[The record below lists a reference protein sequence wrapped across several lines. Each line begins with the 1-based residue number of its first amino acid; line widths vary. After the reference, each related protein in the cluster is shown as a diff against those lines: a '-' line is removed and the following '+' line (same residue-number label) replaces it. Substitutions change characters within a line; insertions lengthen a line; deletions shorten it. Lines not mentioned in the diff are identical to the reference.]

1 MSDTS
6 AIDDKSGSSD
16 SQSDKEKFKKFGKYI
31 STILVPLVYAIFSGF
46 VLFSCKV
53 GQSDV
58 LPKEN
63 CYPFT
68 TNIGKFEPSEKG
80 NSGKVTLDIFT
91 SGGIFNPD
99 MSEKFHLDYE
109 QNKKYQL
116 FDMLLAYKKD
126 DNSSVVGQYAASVII
141 DNLMFHMTCLG
152 LYFSF
157 LNQIPEIL
165 ILIMGPPVT
174 FFVLFLVMVLLGFFN
189 SMYSWVSNMK
199 WFFKERVKNKWE
211 DSSLFSFT
219 PWLLLFVFGMVFF
232 FGLFTGLFV
241 LLSFFSM
248 CSAMLTI
255 LYFNATITEVTVTVD
270 KDGKETGRETKDNP
284 ITPLKT
290 FMKVVTTYKFII
302 AALMCLILFAIMA
315 TIFEPDV
322 LIPSAILMGLVAFGK
337 IFTIFTPF
345 KDPNLSP
352 LTKLGTKPVVRTCVK
367 EGGGSDGN
375 IELSQVQVGGKRL
388 VREIRRVGSKLKK
401 RK

>member
-6 AIDDKSGSSD
+6 AIDDKSGTSD
-16 SQSDKEKFKKFGKYI
+16 SQTDNEKFKTFGKYI
-31 STILVPLVYAIFSGF
+31 STILVPLIYCVFSGF

-53 GQSDV
+53 GQSDM

-68 TNIGKFEPSEKG
+68 NNIGKFEPSEKG

-91 SGGIFNPD
+91 SGGIFTPD

-126 DNSSVVGQYAASVII
+126 ENSSAVGQYAANVMI

-157 LNQIPEIL
+157 LNQIPEIA

-174 FFVLFLVMVLLGFFN
+174 FFVLFVVMVLLGFFN

-211 DSSLFSFT
+211 ASSWFSFT
-219 PWLLLFVFGMVFF
+219 PWLLLFVFSMVFF

-255 LYFNATITEVTVTVD
+255 LYFNATITEVIVKTD
-270 KDGKETGRETKDNP
+270 NDGKETGRETKDIP
-284 ITPLKT
+284 ITPLST
-290 FMKVVTTYKFII
+290 FIKVVAAYKFTI
-302 AALMCLILFAIMA
+302 AALMCLILFTIMA
-315 TIFEPDV
+315 SIFEPDV
-322 LIPSAILMGLVAFGK
+322 LIPSAILMGLVGFGK
-337 IFTIFTPF
+337 IFTLFTPT

-367 EGGGSDGN
+367 EGGGQV
-375 IELSQVQVGGKRL
+375 ELTQVGGKRL
-388 VREIRRVGSKLKK
+388 VREIKRIGSKLMK